1 MAVDRPEPL
10 LIYMPGVERD
20 RKGSVLMEL
29 ELAGDCYEPQLKRL
43 ARNVL
48 RKRYTDGVIDE
59 MLRPGKTRVR
69 GHRRPARS
77 GVGRRGRLAPQGD
90 LRLGARESRPHRG
103 LAGVSRK
110 RSDDP

>member
-10 LIYMPGVERD
+10 LIYVSGVERD

-48 RKRYTDGVIDE
+48 RERYTDGVIDE
-59 MLRPGKTRVR
+59 MLRPDK
-69 GHRRPARS
+69 
-77 GVGRRGRLAPQGD
+77 LAYPDIVALLDQGSEGEAASLLKVIFD
-90 LRLGARESRPHRG
+90 SARESRPHRG
-103 LAGVSRK
+103 LAGVSRE
-110 RSDDP
+110 RSENPR